1 MSRAECEAARAPVV
15 RSAVFRPAPAA
26 EVLYSEPPNRRRAF
40 VGKTRVSLCPRP
52 TVPRRHR
59 NRRRGAGAGPFGAPP
74 APDIPLRATRRTS
87 AGSRG
92 SGFALSCR
100 RCRPP
105 ARRRRGSAAT
115 PQRSHAG
122 GGSQGCRGRW
132 LRLSLLARPQR
143 PPRSRPPSSR
153 TTAVTVRRKEP
164 AHGFRGEQHEL
175 IIPDPPMKPVLGES
189 PSCAAA
195 RTAPCC
201 RPLMSRESPATPG

>member
-1 MSRAECEAARAPVV
+1 MSKLSAPRAKPLERQSFVQRFST
-15 RSAVFRPAPAA
+15 RSGRGDP
-26 EVLYSEPPNRRRAF
+26 YSEPPNRRSAY

-92 SGFALSCR
+92 SSFALSCR

-132 LRLSLLARPQR
+132 LCAVPARAPAA
-143 PPRSRPPSSR
+143 
-153 TTAVTVRRKEP
+153 TTALEAALVAHHRGDRAPEGARARERHRLPRLAGHGRRSVRRV
-164 AHGFRGEQHEL
+164 RQR
-175 IIPDPPMKPVLGES
+175 D
-189 PSCAAA
+189 AAFEENS
-195 RTAPCC
+195 TY
-201 RPLMSRESPATPG
+201 